1 MSFDEN
7 KAQLCNVIDISSPSE
22 LVHLLRALMKQ
33 QEAPIQD
40 RFVVVRMLWKADKLT
55 EQ

>member
-22 LVHLLRALMKQ
+22 LVRLLRVLMKQ
-33 QEAPIQD
+33 KEALIED
-40 RFVVVRMLWKADKLT
+40 RFVVVRMPWKTDKLM
-55 EQ
+55 EK